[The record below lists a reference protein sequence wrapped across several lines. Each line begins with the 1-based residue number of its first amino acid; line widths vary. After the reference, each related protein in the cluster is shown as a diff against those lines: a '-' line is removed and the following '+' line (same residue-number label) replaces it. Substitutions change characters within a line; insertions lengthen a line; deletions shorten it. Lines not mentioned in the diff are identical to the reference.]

1 MRTLLNKHIQAA
13 QAAQF
18 RSIAGGSFEL
28 MPDWARGFSG
38 LHQPI
43 FNIFWPFNPAGLTDD
58 ILADTA
64 AFFSSRSALYAVEI
78 IHDALPHGPDY
89 LHQRRYTALPPQPA
103 MLCDLLPASA
113 PTHPDVIVEPVKTVP
128 GISAFCSLQNQIFD
142 FDLQDM
148 RRRFPVAQL
157 KEPRISHF
165 LAFVNETPVGCGTVI
180 LTNGVA
186 SVWNVGTL
194 DDYRG
199 RGVGSTLLRHML
211 VAAAQRGGESAMLFS
226 TAQAFNFFSGHGF
239 EIFTQRQWFL
249 PQNIEFEA
257 DSQDFAA

>member
-1 MRTLLNKHIQAA
+1 MRTLLTKHIQAA

-43 FNIFWPFNPAGLTDD
+43 FNIFWPFNPDGLTDD

-64 AFFSSRSALYAVEI
+64 AFFSSRNALYAVEI
-78 IHDALPHGPDY
+78 IHDALPHGPDF
-89 LHQRRYTALPPQPA
+89 LHSRRYTPLPPQPA
-103 MLCDLLPASA
+103 MLCGNLPGSVA
-113 PTHPDVIVEPVKTVP
+113 PHRDVTVEQVKTVP

-148 RRRFPVAQL
+148 RRKFPVAHL
-157 KEPRISHF
+157 KETRILHH
-165 LAFVNETPVGCGTVI
+165 LAFVDETPVGCGTVI

-186 SVWNVGTL
+186 SVWNMGTL

-199 RGVGSTLLRHML
+199 QGVGATLLRHML
-211 VAAAQRGGESAMLFS
+211 AEAAQRGSDTAILYS
-226 TAQAFNFFSGHGF
+226 TAQAFNFFNDHGF

-249 PQNIEFEA
+249 PQNIEYEA
-257 DSQDFAA
+257 DSEDFAA